1 MDKRLALI
9 FGGNGG
15 IGSSVARKL
24 IEDGMHV
31 CATYSKNR
39 DQIDKIKADLNTASE
54 LTEYKCNVLDST
66 ELTKTVSDI
75 KHTFGNIDVIVF
87 SLTSSLKNAKLLDL
101 EWSDYQEHFELQLK
115 TLFHVTKALK
125 EQMSAK
131 HKTKFIVLLT
141 EYCIGS
147 PPKGLSHYLTSKY
160 AAMGM
165 AKSMAV
171 ELAEY
176 GSTVNMIS
184 PGMVETPL
192 LDSLPS
198 KLVEI
203 TAYQNPLKRNA
214 VSEDVS
220 NTISFLASDQS
231 DYLNGTNIVINGGG
245 KII

>member
-1 MDKRLALI
+1 MSNKIALI
-9 FGGNGG
+9 LGGNGG
-15 IGSSVARKL
+15 IGNSATKRL

-31 CATYSKNR
+31 CATFCKNR
-39 DQIDKIKADLNTASE
+39 DQVDKLKNEPNTAGK
-54 LTEYKCNVLDST
+54 LTEYKCNALDST
-66 ELTKTVSDI
+66 ELTKTVRDI
-75 KHTFGNIDVIVF
+75 KDTFGNIDVIVF
-87 SLTSSLKNAKLLDL
+87 SLTSSFKNSKLLDL

-115 TLFHVTKALK
+115 TLFHVTKALN

-165 AKSMAV
+165 AKAMAV

-214 VSEDVS
+214 VPEDVS

-231 DYLNGTNIVINGGG
+231 DYLNGTNILINGGG